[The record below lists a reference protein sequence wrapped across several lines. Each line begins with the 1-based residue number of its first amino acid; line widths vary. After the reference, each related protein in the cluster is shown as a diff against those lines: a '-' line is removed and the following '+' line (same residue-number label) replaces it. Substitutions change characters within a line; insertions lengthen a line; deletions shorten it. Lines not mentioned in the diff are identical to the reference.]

1 MVFTMNRER
10 RKGLLPCAMTNF
22 PILSK
27 SVTFSKKLG
36 ELKREQDD
44 GQKKRN
50 IVQME

>member
-10 RKGLLPCAMTNF
+10 RKRLLPCAMTNF

-27 SVTFSKKLG
+27 SVAFRKKLG
-36 ELKREQDD
+36 ELKRVQDD
-44 GQKKRN
+44 GQKKRK